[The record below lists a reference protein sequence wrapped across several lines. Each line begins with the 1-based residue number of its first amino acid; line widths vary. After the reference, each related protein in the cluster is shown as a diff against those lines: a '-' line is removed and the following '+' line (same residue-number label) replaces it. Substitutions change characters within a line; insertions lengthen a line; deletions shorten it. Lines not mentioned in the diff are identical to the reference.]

1 MRLRLLTPVFL
12 LSVLPCA
19 AQSTA
24 VQPFAVFSPA
34 AIARL
39 PQQAKSPAGQKAIA
53 AADEALSITPTPMA
67 HIHTT
72 HTLPGQSIRDQSVA
86 AERDW
91 DRMLAL
97 GLAYRLT
104 GEKKYLD
111 TEAKFLGAWVNIYT
125 PDFLPIDETN
135 MDKILFAFDLTR
147 ADLPAA
153 VQQKALALFATLATG
168 YLKDIEKNSCGK
180 DIANWQSHR
189 IKLATLS
196 AYSIGDAGLIA
207 SAKKFYEA
215 QVGCN
220 IRPDGSVEDFY
231 KRDALHYVVY
241 DLEPLETA
249 ALAGREHGEDWFHY
263 TAAAGRSV
271 PHAVDWVLPYTSGA
285 QTHMEFV
292 HSTVPFDAERD
303 KAGEKG
309 YSGPWDPKN
318 GTAMLALATMLDA
331 KYAAPLAELEAKQK
345 TQPTPW
351 MQLLANA
358 AFDTSKK

>member
-1 MRLRLLTPVFL
+1 MLLVPVFL
-12 LSVLPCA
+12 LAVLPCA
-19 AQSTA
+19 ARSTA

-39 PQQAKSPAGQKAIA
+39 PQQAKSPAAQKAIH

-72 HTLPGQSIRDQSVA
+72 HTLPGQSIRDQSVV

-104 GEKKYLD
+104 GNAKYLQAE
-111 TEAKFLGAWVNIYT
+111 TRFLSAWTAVYT

-135 MDKILFAFDLTR
+135 MDKILLAFDLTR
-147 ADLPAA
+147 AGLPAA
-153 VQQKALALFATLATG
+153 VQQKTLALFAAMATG

-196 AYSIGDAGLIA
+196 AYSVGDAGLIA

-220 IRPDGSVEDFY
+220 IRQDGSVEDFY

-249 ALAGREHGEDWFHY
+249 ALAGYAHGQEWFHY
-263 TAAAGRSV
+263 TASAGRSV
-271 PHAVDWVLPYTSGA
+271 PHAVDWVIPYTTGA
-285 QTHMEFV
+285 KTHAEFV

-318 GTAMLALATMLDA
+318 GTAMLALATMLDP
-331 KYAAPLAELEAKQK
+331 KYKASLDALTKAAHSS
-345 TQPTPW
+345 PTAWMVLW
-351 MQLLANA
+351 MQVGPG
-358 AFDTSKK
+358 TP

>member
-1 MRLRLLTPVFL
+1 MAFAMVCVSGGGQTAG
-12 LSVLPCA
+12 S
-19 AQSTA
+19 A
-24 VQPFAVFSPA
+24 VQGHAYAIFSPA
-34 AIARL
+34 VIAL
-39 PQQAKSPAGQKAIA
+39 MPQQAKTPVGQKVIHM
-53 AADEALSITPTPMA
+53 ADEALSATPDPMA

-86 AERDW
+86 AEHDW
-91 DRMLAL
+91 DRMLML

-104 GEKKYLD
+104 GDTKYLQAE
-111 TEAKFLGAWVNIYT
+111 TRFLSAWTAVYT
-125 PDFLPIDETN
+125 PDLLPIDETN
-135 MDKILFAFDLTR
+135 MDKILIAFDLTR

-153 VQQKALALFATLATG
+153 VQQKTLQLFAAMAAG
-168 YLKDIEKNSCGK
+168 YLKDIAKNSCGK

-196 AYSIGDAGLIA
+196 AYSIGDAALIA

-249 ALAGREHGEDWFHY
+249 ALAGQAHGQDWFHY
-263 TAAAGRSV
+263 TAADGRSV
-271 PHAVDWVLPYTSGA
+271 PHAVEWVIPYTTGA
-285 QTHMEFV
+285 KTHEEFV

-309 YSGPWDPKN
+309 YSGPWEPKN
-318 GTAMLALATMLDA
+318 GTAMLALATMLDP
-331 KYAAPLAELEAKQK
+331 KYKASLDALTKSAHS
-345 TQPTPW
+345 TPTAWMLLW
-351 MQLLANA
+351 MQARMGA
-358 AFDTSKK
+358 GTP